1 MTLGILILTIQ
12 DTPGTQPVE
21 PSEGE
26 YLDRNEE
33 STCDVKEED
42 VPEEVVSA
50 IHFMLKQ
57 RSRDISHR

>member
-1 MTLGILILTIQ
+1 M
-12 DTPGTQPVE
+12 E

-26 YLDRNEE
+26 YLDGNEE
-33 STCDVKEED
+33 STCDVKDED

-57 RSRDISHR
+57 RSRDISHH